1 MYMVG
6 NKYQINLFIFL
17 TIFILVWNFWY
28 NAIWIPNESFY
39 AEAVREMFESKN
51 FLDIYY
57 NYEPRFNK
65 PPLTYWSIALS
76 VFIFG
81 LNEFAIRLP
90 IVLMAIGSIFLTYKI
105 AHILFDK
112 KVAIFSFF
120 VMAFSFQF
128 VINSRYASPETP
140 LLFFFTLTLYFFI
153 KGYKENKYFYIY
165 LSYISLGL
173 TILTKGYPYLLVLSS
188 IIGFYLLLESNFNF
202 KEWVRKIL
210 KLKVYIGLPIAII
223 IGFSWILYMHFKF
236 GNQFW
241 DVYNEETIKRA
252 FGGHFKFSD
261 LFFYLVVILWGF
273 LPYSLTFYFS
283 FLDSYK
289 KWFKEFS
296 FIFSWIFVI
305 FVIFTIAKG
314 KIPTY
319 FIQSHP
325 ALSIFVGYYLAN
337 YKPPGLKKYL
347 WNFSLI
353 VPTLLAIA
361 LNFLLVYLFNLDY
374 LYYLISLFPIL
385 YFLRYRD
392 IRLLPFTA
400 ILTTFLIFTVSLL
413 VKVENYRPYKEIG
426 YIVNYN
432 VPDRK
437 IPLII
442 EGRFFHNLPFYAKRK
457 VLRDYS
463 LENIEKFKKENGYLL
478 ALVNEDSLK
487 KLDNVKV
494 LWSGYL
500 YTESESRFA
509 VFLREIYKLENGEK
523 SKFVKMYLVI
533 SLS

>member
-1 MYMVG
+1 MVD

-17 TIFILVWNFWY
+17 TIFILLWNFWY

-76 VFIFG
+76 AFIFG

-90 IVLMAIGSIFLTYKI
+90 IVLMSIGSISLTYMI
-105 AHILFDK
+105 AKILFDK

-128 VINSRYASPETP
+128 VINSRYASPEVP
-140 LLFFFTLTLYFFI
+140 LLFFFTLTLYFFL
-153 KGYKENKYFYIY
+153 KGYKEKKDFYIY

-173 TILTKGYPYLLVLSS
+173 TILTKGYPYLLVLSG
-188 IIGFYLLLESNFNF
+188 IIGFYLLVESNFSF
-202 KEWVRKIL
+202 KEWINKIL
-210 KLKVYIGLPIAII
+210 KIKIYIGLPIALT

-241 DVYNEETIKRA
+241 TVYNEETIERA
-252 FGGHFKFSD
+252 FGEHFKFSD
-261 LFFYLVVILWGF
+261 LFFYLIVILWGF

-289 KWFKEFS
+289 RWFKDFS
-296 FIFSWIFVI
+296 FIFSWVFVM
-305 FVIFTIAKG
+305 FAIFTIAKG

-319 FIQSHP
+319 FIQVHP
-325 ALSIFVGYYLAN
+325 ALSIFAGYYLAN
-337 YKPPGLKKYL
+337 YKPEGFKKYI
-347 WNFSLI
+347 WNFSLLF
-353 VPTLLAIA
+353 PTLIIVV
-361 LNFLLVYLFNLDY
+361 LNFLIVYLFKLDY
-374 LYYLISLFPIL
+374 LYYLVSLFPIL
-385 YFLRYRD
+385 YFLRYKE

-413 VKVENYRPYKEIG
+413 VKVEKYRPYKEIG
-426 YIVNYN
+426 YIINYN

-463 LENIEKFKKENGYLL
+463 LEGIEKFKKENGYLL

-487 KLDNVKV
+487 KIDNVKV
-494 LWSGYL
+494 IWSGYL
-500 YTESESRFA
+500 YSESESRFA
-509 VFLREIYKLENGEK
+509 IFLTNIYNIENGK
-523 SKFVKMYLVI
+523 SSKFVKMYLVS
-533 SLS
+533 SLF